1 MKNTRI
7 VALIFASLT
16 LISLSS
22 MLGACHTSTHN
33 SEATRDGYGGAGG
46 HGGGHGG
53 MGGGGH

>member
-1 MKNTRI
+1 
-7 VALIFASLT
+7 
-16 LISLSS
+16 

-33 SEATRDGYGGAGG
+33 SEATQDGYGGAGG